1 MRSDKR
7 PIRLLSLHLLPAA
20 GKYLALVPAALLLA
34 ACATTTTNTT
44 EPGAAPRPSEQVTQQ
59 PAAPA
64 VPTPEELTLK
74 SLVALQDRLYRVA
87 APLIINNPEL
97 CKANARNLLGFTAK
111 NRYSY
116 SKEYVGAAQ
125 KALGLGDRLQI
136 MGVLEGSGAARAG
149 VRPGDGILAVEGQRL
164 PEGENAER
172 QAAGIL
178 APIVTGRSSVKLSL
192 LREGGEVAVTVP
204 LTFACAYGFE
214 LGNTDNVNAYSDG
227 HRVLVT
233 RGMMNFARTDEE
245 LAYVIAK
252 EMAHNALAHPARQ
265 RTSAT
270 IGGVIDNLTRIRPDM
285 SMMNGLA
292 GIKPMPQDLDAMADK
307 LAIYMLAR
315 ANYKLDGAA
324 PFWRRLAAQYP
335 PATLNAYTALHPSTN
350 YRVTI
355 IERTLKDVRAKQ
367 AAKKPIMP

>member
-1 MRSDKR
+1 MLSDKR
-7 PIRLLSLHLLPAA
+7 LIRLLSSHVLPAA
-20 GKYLALVPAALLLA
+20 AKRLALVPAAVLLA
-34 ACATTTTNTT
+34 ACAGTTTNTT
-44 EPGAAPRPSEQVTQQ
+44 APGAAPRPAEQAARPVP
-59 PAAPA
+59 PAAP
-64 VPTPEELTLK
+64 TQEELALK

-87 APLIINNPEL
+87 APLIINNSEL

-116 SKEYVGAAQ
+116 STEYVGAAQ

-136 MGVLEGSGAARAG
+136 MGVLAGSGAARAG

-172 QAAGIL
+172 QAATIL

-192 LREGGEVAVTVP
+192 LREGGEVTVNVP

-214 LGNTDNVNAYSDG
+214 LGNTDNVNAYADG

-233 RGMMNFARTDEE
+233 RGMMNFARTDDE
-245 LAYVIAK
+245 LAYVLAK
-252 EMAHNALAHPARQ
+252 EMAHNALSHPARQ

-270 IGGVIDNLTRIRPDM
+270 VGGVIDNLTRIRPDM
-285 SMMNGLA
+285 STMSGLA
-292 GIKPMPQDLDAMADK
+292 GIKPMPQNLDAMADK
-307 LAIYMLAR
+307 LAMYMLAR
-315 ANYKLDGAA
+315 ANYKLDGAV
-324 PFWRRLAAQYP
+324 PFWRRVATQHP

-350 YRVTI
+350 YRITVM
-355 IERTLKDVRAKQ
+355 ERTLKDIYAKQ
-367 AAKKPIMP
+367 AAKKPITP

>member
-1 MRSDKR
+1 MLSDKR
-7 PIRLLSLHLLPAA
+7 LARLFSSQRLSSA
-20 GKYLALVPAALLLA
+20 GKRLAFVPAALLLA
-34 ACATTTTNTT
+34 ACATSTTNTT
-44 EPGAAPRPSEQVTQQ
+44 EPATMPRPAEQAAR

-64 VPTPEELTLK
+64 VPTQEELTLK

-87 APLIINNPEL
+87 APLIVNNSEL

-116 SKEYVGAAQ
+116 SKEYVAAAQ
-125 KALGLGDRLQI
+125 QALGLGDRLQI
-136 MGVLEGSGAARAG
+136 MGVLEGSAAARAG

-172 QAAGIL
+172 QAATIL

-192 LREGGEVAVTVP
+192 LRQGEEVAINVP
-204 LTFACAYGFE
+204 LTYACAYGFE

-233 RGMMNFARTDEE
+233 RGLMNFARTDDE
-245 LAYVIAK
+245 LAYVLAK

-270 IGGVIDNLTRIRPDM
+270 AGGIIDNLTRIRPDM
-285 SMMNGLA
+285 STMNGLA

-307 LAIYMLAR
+307 LAMYMLAR
-315 ANYKLDGAA
+315 ANYKLDGVV

-335 PATLNAYTALHPSTN
+335 PGTLNAYTALHPSTG
-350 YRVTI
+350 YRITI
-355 IERTLKDVRAKQ
+355 MERTIKDVRAKQ
-367 AAKKPIMP
+367 AAKKPVMP

>member
-1 MRSDKR
+1 MLSDR
-7 PIRLLSLHLLPAA
+7 RLSRLFSLRALPSA
-20 GKYLALVPAALLLA
+20 GKLALVPAALLLA
-34 ACATTTTNTT
+34 ACATTTISPPEAGTS
-44 EPGAAPRPSEQVTQQ
+44 PRPAEQVAR

-64 VPTPEELTLK
+64 VPTQEELSLK
-74 SLVALQDRLYRVA
+74 SLVAFQDRLYRVA
-87 APLIINNPEL
+87 APLIINNSEL

-111 NRYSY
+111 NRFSY
-116 SKEYVGAAQ
+116 SPEYVGAAQ

-136 MGVLEGSGAARAG
+136 MGVLDGSGAARAG
-149 VRPGDGILAVEGQRL
+149 VRPGDGIVAVEGQRL

-172 QAAGIL
+172 QAATIL
-178 APIVTGRSSVKLSL
+178 APIVTGRSNVKLSL
-192 LREGGEVAVTVP
+192 LREGGEVTVNVP

-233 RGMMNFARTDEE
+233 RGMMNFARTDDE
-245 LAYVIAK
+245 LAYVLAK
-252 EMAHNALAHPARQ
+252 EMAHNALSHSARQ

-270 IGGVIDNLTRIRPDM
+270 VGGVIDNLTRIRPDM

-307 LAIYMLAR
+307 LAMYLLAR
-315 ANYKLDGAA
+315 ANYRIDGAV
-324 PFWRRLAAQYP
+324 PFWRRLATQYP
-335 PATLNAYTALHPSTN
+335 PSTLNAYTALHPSTN
-350 YRVTI
+350 YRI
-355 IERTLKDVRAKQ
+355 SIMERTLKDVRAKQ